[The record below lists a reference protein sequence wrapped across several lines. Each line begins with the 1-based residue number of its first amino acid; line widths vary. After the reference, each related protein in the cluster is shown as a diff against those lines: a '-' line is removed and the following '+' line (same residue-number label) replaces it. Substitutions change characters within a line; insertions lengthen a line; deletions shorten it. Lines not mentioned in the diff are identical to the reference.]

1 MPVHS
6 LCTPPLPPI
15 GSTHTTHTTL
25 MSSSSKRV
33 NSLISTE
40 SDDGAALDAAPP
52 ALALTTGIIGVGGGI
67 GDEEAPKKAKKT
79 KKKAAKLKPQNPWGT
94 PLDRAKGSLVTNG
107 NVPVYAL
114 HGMDALAR
122 SMVGLDEETML
133 KQHGFP
139 ANLTFEVRRQMMKTD
154 MLCEPATV

>member
-107 NVPVYAL
+107 NVPVYLRAPR
-114 HGMDALAR
+114 HGRARPFHGRAGRGDDAQAAR
-122 SMVGLDEETML
+122 LPCQPHLRGT
-133 KQHGFP
+133 
-139 ANLTFEVRRQMMKTD
+139 KTD
-154 MLCEPATV
+154 DEDRHVL